1 MKHIHSF
8 DLFEGHK
15 YKDTKQQHSKDS
27 WKGGD
32 KKVEDFRKDT
42 KDLIKSKGLTT
53 KQVGSDLEMTH
64 KGEMVAQI
72 MFRDDYVG
80 VKEVGVKFTDKF
92 KYSEW
97 GKIKSAISKIAN
109 KIEL

>member
-1 MKHIHSF
+1 MKTLEKI
-8 DLFEGHK
+8 
-15 YKDTKQQHSKDS
+15 Q
-27 WKGGD
+27 
-32 KKVEDFRKDT
+32 